1 MPRRARSEPERI
13 AGGGLLHRRAFLA
26 GALLVPGALA
36 TRGASA
42 EGLADAGWSRQPGAA
57 PSGYGA
63 PAPQESGVV
72 REIYT
77 DTPGIAPG
85 AGVSFTPLHRLRGR
99 ITPAGLHFERH
110 HAGVPA
116 VDPEQHRLVI
126 HGLVREPLS
135 FSVNDL
141 LRYPLVS
148 RFHFLECSGNSLV
161 NALPEPQQLPCG
173 VIHGLLSCSEWTGI
187 PLGVLLDEAGVAAD
201 AQWGIAE
208 GADAARM
215 NRSIPL
221 AKLREDALVALYQN
235 GERLR
240 PEQGYPLRLFL
251 PGWEGNTS
259 VKWLRRIELARAPVH
274 SREETS
280 RYTDLL
286 ASGRAE
292 QFTFEMGVKSV
303 ITHPSPG
310 AELGPPGVYE
320 ISGLAWSGA
329 GRVARVE
336 LSADGGASWAEAELE
351 APVLPRCLARFRIAW
366 RWDGGPALLASRA
379 TDETGA
385 SQPERDAWRAR
396 YSPGGEKYHYNAVQ
410 RWRIEAGGGVK
421 NVYA

>member
-1 MPRRARSEPERI
+1 MREPERI

-26 GALLVPGALA
+26 RSMLVPGALA
-36 TRGASA
+36 AQRARG
-42 EGLADAGWSRQPGAA
+42 EGLADAAWSRQPGAA
-57 PSGYGA
+57 PSAYGV
-63 PAPQESGVV
+63 PAPQERDVA
-72 REIYT
+72 RIPFT
-77 DTPGIAPG
+77 RTPGIAPG
-85 AGVSFTPLHRLRGR
+85 AGVSFTPLHKLHGR

-116 VDPEQHRLVI
+116 VDPERHRLVI

-135 FSVNDL
+135 FGVNDL

-148 RFHFLECSGNSLV
+148 RLHFLECSGNSLV
-161 NALPEPQQLPCG
+161 NALPDPQQLPCG
-173 VIHGLLSCSEWTGI
+173 VIHGLVSCSEWTGV
-187 PLGVLLDEAGVAAD
+187 PLRLLLEEAGVSPVAR
-201 AQWGIAE
+201 WGVAE
-208 GADAARM
+208 GADGARM

-259 VKWLRRIELARAPVH
+259 VKWLRRIELARTPVH
-274 SREETS
+274 SREETA

-286 ASGRAE
+286 ASGRAA

-303 ITHPSPG
+303 ITHPSIG
-310 AELGPPGVYE
+310 AELGAPGVYE
-320 ISGLAWSGA
+320 ISGIAWAGA

-336 LSADGGASWAEAELE
+336 VTADGGATWAEAEIE
-351 APVLPRCLARFRIAW
+351 EPALPRCLARFRIAW
-366 RWDGGPALLASRA
+366 RWDGGPAVLASRA

-385 SQPERDAWRAR
+385 RQPERAEWLAR
-396 YSPGGEKYHYNAVQ
+396 YSPGGEKYHYHAVQ
-410 RWRIEAGGGVK
+410 RWRVEPGGGVR